1 MKFFLQIIIL
11 VLLVTCKYK
20 NPKTD
25 IHESSI
31 IGNKIDREFQFEVIM
46 DVVVKKNDKFHLFYK
61 DLNAK
66 DYSANRV
73 LEKKINGIDQ
83 IQTIIFLIP
92 AEVIPTGLRIDFG
105 INYSQEP
112 IALLGFKIRYDKNE
126 FDFNENKFEQLF
138 RPNKFVNYNEKT
150 KLITTTSIQGQY
162 DPNFESIN
170 LEEIVF
176 SMLD

>member
-1 MKFFLQIIIL
+1 MKIFLQIIIL
-11 VLLVTCKYK
+11 VLLVGCKYK
-20 NPKTD
+20 NQKTE

-46 DVVVKKNDKFHLFYK
+46 DVVVKKNDKFHLFFK
-61 DLNAK
+61 DLNVK

-83 IQTIIFLIP
+83 IQTIVFLIP
-92 AEVIPTGLRIDFG
+92 VEVIPTGLRIDFG

-112 IALLGFKIRYDKNE
+112 IALLGFKIRYDNNE

-150 KLITTTSIQGQY
+150 KLITTSSIQGQY